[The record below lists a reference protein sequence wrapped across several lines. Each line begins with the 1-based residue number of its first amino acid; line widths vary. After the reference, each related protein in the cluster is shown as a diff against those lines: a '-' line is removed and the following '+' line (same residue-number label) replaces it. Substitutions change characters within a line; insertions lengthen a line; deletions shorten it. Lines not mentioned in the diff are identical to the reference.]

1 MAKPIE
7 LKVHFAKDD
16 ETGRWY
22 IAESDIPGLRVEA
35 DSADELIRQVQDVA
49 PDLIELNVEEILAS
63 VRARTKPVPARRPRA
78 HCRPALSIR
87 PVFDSP
93 MAVACA

>member
-7 LKVHFAKDD
+7 LKVHFAKDE

-22 IAESDIPGLRVEA
+22 IAQSDIPGLRLEA
-35 DSADELIRQVQDVA
+35 DSADELIRKVEEVA
-49 PDLIELNVEEILAS
+49 PDLIELNGEEIMANVRQTAKRGS
-63 VRARTKPVPARRPRA
+63 DTQARARRLPV
-78 HCRPALSIR
+78 SIR

-93 MAVACA
+93 MAVAC

>member
-1 MAKPIE
+1 MRKQTPVE
-7 LKVHFAKDD
+7 LKVHFAQDQ
-16 ETGRWY
+16 ETGLWY

-35 DSADELIRQVQDVA
+35 ESADELIRKVSDVA

-63 VRARTKPVPARRPRA
+63 HSARRRRNAPK
-78 HCRPALSIR
+78 PPLNIR

-93 MAVACA
+93 MPVACPA